1 MHSAD
6 KAVTQMPVLAAHI
19 NIVAKFLC
27 MYVAQRMIAYA
38 ALRVHRT
45 GTKRQTVSHA

>member
-1 MHSAD
+1 
-6 KAVTQMPVLAAHI
+6 VLAAHI
-19 NIVAKFLC
+19 NI
-27 MYVAQRMIAYA
+27 IAYA